1 MVQEQQR
8 TNEKFSNVT
17 FTDECTVQL
26 EQHSRVCF
34 HKKLQPRILKQRPKH
49 PIKLHIWGGISVKGA
64 TRLVMFSGI
73 MNACRLSAVY
83 EAGLVPFI
91 QERFPKGHRLYQ
103 DNDPEH
109 SPKYIEKFLK
119 ERGVNW
125 WYTPPESPDLN
136 PIELVWGS
144 LKQFLINNVKPKNLE
159 ELKAGIEQFWLTL
172 TPEICKKYIAHLHK
186 VIPKIISVE
195 GGPSGY

>member
-1 MVQEQQR
+1 M
-8 TNEKFSNVT
+8 
-17 FTDECTVQL
+17 QL
-26 EQHSRVCF
+26 EQHGRICF
-34 HKKLQPRILKQRPKH
+34 RKRFQPRILKQRPKH

-64 TRLVMFSGI
+64 TRFVMFTGI
-73 MNACRLSAVY
+73 MDAQRLGAVY

-91 QERFPKGHRLYQ
+91 QERFPNGHRLYQ
-103 DNDPEH
+103 DNDPKH
-109 SPKYIEKFLK
+109 SSKYIEKFLK

-125 WYTPPESPDLN
+125 WYTPPESPDYN

-144 LKQFLINNVKPKNLE
+144 LKQFLRNNVKPKNLE

-172 TPEICKKYIAHLHK
+172 TPKVCKKYITHLCK